1 MRVRTIKTAVLSA
14 AVVPLLVAQEAAGA
28 GALQVWIT
36 GFESTEGALAIALFD
51 NAADYESQSNAVR
64 RAWLDVSGAEVVWE
78 VESLPAGDYALIAY
92 QDTNGNREID
102 FRILGMPK
110 EPVGVSNN
118 ARGLFGPPGFD
129 AAKFPVGDDGTAHQ
143 HLRLR

>member
-14 AVVPLLVAQEAAGA
+14 AVPLLVAQEAAGA
-28 GALQVWIT
+28 GALQVRIT
-36 GFESTEGALAIALFD
+36 GFESTGGALAIALFD
-51 NAADYESQSNAVR
+51 NAADYETQSNAVR
-64 RAWLDVSGAEVVWE
+64 RAWLEVSGAEVVWE
-78 VESLPAGDYALIAY
+78 VESLPAGEYALIAY

-102 FRILGMPK
+102 FRVLGMPK

-118 ARGLFGPPGFD
+118 ARGVLGPPGFD
-129 AAKFPVGDDGTAHQ
+129 AAKFSVGNDGTAHQ

>member
-1 MRVRTIKTAVLSA
+1 MPVRTIKTAVLSA
-14 AVVPLLVAQEAAGA
+14 AVPLLVTQEAAGA
-28 GALQVWIT
+28 GAWQVRIT

-64 RAWLDVSGAEVVWE
+64 RAWLEVSGAEVVWE

-118 ARGLFGPPGFD
+118 ARGVFGPPGFD
-129 AAKFPVGDDGTAHQ
+129 AAKFSVGDDGTAHQ
-143 HLRLR
+143 HLHLR